1 VLFATHESM
10 AISGWKTG
18 QMAERSSQAAARK
31 KVSARAGYKLDS
43 IKKWV
48 RYPAAGTKVQG

>member
-1 VLFATHESM
+1 M